1 MSAVPAIAQRLPE
14 LFDLLSNKLQVDE
27 LAAKLGEK
35 PARNTLAMLGLCAV
49 AFYVAEKDHNNKVDD
64 LWDALEYCSSSL
76 SVGYTDV
83 YPQTPLGK
91 IVASLLM
98 TFGPSMVSRV
108 TTGGAAEAAPDLKQ
122 EEILATLRAIL
133 AELKSRP
140 AV

>member
-1 MSAVPAIAQRLPE
+1 M
-14 LFDLLSNKLQVDE
+14 
-27 LAAKLGEK
+27 
-35 PARNTLAMLGLCAV
+35 

-108 TTGGAAEAAPDLKQ
+108 TTAEAAPDPKQ